1 MKYDQQYFIAMSA
14 GSENYPLLTWDD
26 DLIKYDYTE
35 FSRREPIEVYDM
47 LYLKLGRPI
56 PHHPEMVDFHEL
68 PEPVFVKPLK
78 NILHDLDINGIQLF
92 EAQVRHGKTVYPD
105 YYIMNVYHN
114 IACLDKTRSKY
125 DHKKYDDGVE
135 FYFIDNLALD
145 EAVLDTIPE
154 KHRLIFG
161 LTEDCQ
167 HILYH
172 QKIVDAILA
181 AKPKGISFA
190 RVDGWSVGSAF
201 D

>member
-1 MKYDQQYFIAMSA
+1 MKYDQQYFKAMRS
-14 GSENYPLLTWDD
+14 GSDNYPLLEWDD
-26 DLIKYDYTE
+26 DFNEYDDTE
-35 FSRREPIEVYDM
+35 FDGREPIEVYDM
-47 LYLKLGRPI
+47 LHFKFGNPV
-56 PHHPEMVDFHEL
+56 PHHPEMVDYHEL
-68 PEPVFVKPLK
+68 PEPVFSKPLK
-78 NILHDLDINGIQLF
+78 DILHGLDINGIQLF

-114 IACLDKTRSKY
+114 IACLDKNRSEYTQSKS
-125 DHKKYDDGVE
+125 GLL
-135 FYFIDNLALD
+135 YFIDKL
-145 EAVLDTIPE
+145 VLDDTVLDAIPE

-181 AKPKGISFA
+181 ANPKGISFA